1 MIKSKLKFTRS
12 FMQAVGYEFDNDEYH
27 RYVHGRLPYENLKPD
42 PVLRSLLLGLPLR
55 KLVLYIRFIFFLR
68 FGLASVFILTVFY
81 C

>member
-1 MIKSKLKFTRS
+1 
-12 FMQAVGYEFDNDEYH
+12 MQAVGYEFDNDEYH